1 MAYAFVMTDSVR
13 ELTPDG
19 IREQLRRI
27 LDSDAFKGATR
38 SAKLLEYCVE
48 AVLAGKASALVE
60 HRLMDAWLSNKSLDE
75 DRKKLALL
83 RSVSHRAD
91 HRLRRYYRTEG
102 ADDPIFIGLTPGI
115 YVPIIRDRLTGKR
128 WADTPEVDEA
138 PLPAAPLP
146 PPGER
151 AAERTPRSFR
161 AWMVAAAC
169 LIAGTGLG
177 YWNPL
182 GFATGAPDPLL
193 TLANFRRL
201 TPPETMS
208 IDPTI
213 TRDGRLVVYSSDRG
227 SSGFMHLWMQPAA
240 GTLPVQLTHG
250 EFDDRQPSF
259 SAEGNLVAYH
269 SEQDGGGVF
278 VISVSGGRPRKVAP
292 EGRSPRI
299 SPDGKWVA
307 YWIPGR
313 TDGGGDSKLFVAG
326 LETKSIRRLRG
337 DFLTTQL
344 PVWAP
349 DSKHLLF
356 IGRPRRGAGEPPAVP
371 DWWVTPIDDSAP
383 VNTGAL
389 TEGPRL
395 LGLQYGPPWHW
406 QRSGNVVLF
415 EAMLGETRN
424 LWAAGLSSNFKVRG
438 MPRRITKGV
447 GRESQ
452 PATSDNGRIVF
463 TGLTEGER
471 IWSLP
476 LEANEGKAAGGP
488 KVVTSL
494 QGVIEYFPA
503 SASGGRMAYVSPKSG
518 SIRVFLRDAAR
529 NSDVSVADGKTWSPI
544 FSRDGSTLA
553 YLRDAGG
560 KGIAVEI
567 LTSGG
572 VRRDVPCNS
581 CMRLFG
587 FSPDGNTVL
596 YGARGTETDQ
606 MYSRTLNLATGEN
619 RALAGEAESIVN
631 ADWSPDGRFI
641 ALTSL
646 NRGEHRIM
654 VMPSGPGGGPVP
666 ITDGFSFS
674 DNPRW
679 SPDGKLLY
687 FFSDED
693 MFRCLYAVRINP
705 ATGGGL
711 GPSWVVHHFHQAQR
725 SPYGVS
731 PDEQSLVIRP
741 DAAYFTLEEA
751 RGSIWVGDPQ

>member
-1 MAYAFVMTDSVR
+1 MTDSVS
-13 ELTPDG
+13 ELTPDS

-48 AVLAGKASALVE
+48 AVLAGKISALVE
-60 HRLMDAWLSNKSLDE
+60 HRLMDIWLANKSFDE

-83 RSVSHRAD
+83 RSVSRRAD
-91 HRLRRYYRTEG
+91 HRLRRYYRTDG
-102 ADDPIFIGLTPGI
+102 AGDPIFIGLTPGI
-115 YVPIIRDRLTGKR
+115 YIPIIRDRLTGR
-128 WADTPEVDEA
+128 SWADTADGEVA
-138 PLPAAPLP
+138 PLQAAPP
-146 PPGER
+146 PARESSPQR
-151 AAERTPRSFR
+151 PRRTFR
-161 AWMVAAAC
+161 HWMAAAAC
-169 LIAGTGLG
+169 LIMGMGLG

-182 GFATGAPDPLL
+182 GLATGAADPLI

-208 IDPTI
+208 IDPAI
-213 TRDGRLVVYSSDRG
+213 SGDGRLVVYSSDRG
-227 SSGFMHLWMQPAA
+227 STGFMHLWMQPAA
-240 GTLPVQLTHG
+240 GTMPVQLTHG
-250 EFDDRQPSF
+250 ESDDRQPSF
-259 SAEGNLVAYH
+259 SAEGNLVAYR

-278 VISVSGGRPRKVAP
+278 VISVSGGRPRKIAP
-292 EGRSPRI
+292 EGRGPRI

-326 LETKSIRRLRG
+326 LETHSIRRLRG

-356 IGRPRRGAGEPPAVP
+356 IGRPRRGPGEPPAVP

-383 VNTGAL
+383 VNTGVL
-389 TEGPRL
+389 TEGPRVM
-395 LGLQYGPPWHW
+395 GLEYGPPWHW
-406 QRSGNVVLF
+406 QRAGNVVLF
-415 EAMLGETRN
+415 EAILGETRN
-424 LWAAGLSSNFKVRG
+424 LWTVGLSSGFKVSG
-438 MPRRITKGV
+438 MPRRVTKGV
-447 GRESQ
+447 GKESQ

-463 TGLTEGER
+463 TGLTGAER

-476 LEANEGKAAGGP
+476 LDANEGRTAGGP
-488 KVVTSL
+488 KVVTFV
-494 QGVIEYFPA
+494 QGVAEYFPA
-503 SASGGRMAYVSPKSG
+503 SGSGGRIAYVSPRNG
-518 SIRVFLRDAAR
+518 SVRVFLRDGAR
-529 NSDVSVADGKTWSPI
+529 NSDAPLAEAMTWSPI

-553 YLRDAGG
+553 YLREAGGG

-567 LTSGG
+567 AASGG
-572 VRRDVPCNS
+572 ARRDVPCGG
-581 CMRLFG
+581 CMRLFS
-587 FSPDGNTVL
+587 FSPDGNTIL
-596 YGARGTETDQ
+596 YGARGAEADR

-619 RALAGEAESIVN
+619 RALAGEAEGIAN

-646 NRGEHRIM
+646 DRGVHRIM
-654 VMPSGPGGGPVP
+654 VMPTGRTGGPVP

-705 ATGGGL
+705 TTGGGM
-711 GPSWVVHHFHQAQR
+711 GPSWAVHHFHQAQR

-741 DAAYFTLEEA
+741 DAAYLTVEEA
-751 RGSIWVGDPQ
+751 RGGIWVGDPR